1 MASSGDRLGA
11 GTWALLALRFAVELV
26 LFAAPL
32 VIAVRS
38 LGGAVGVALGLV
50 ASAAVIVL
58 WGAVL
63 SPRRRIDA
71 PRAARVTLELVLVAA
86 VSIGF
91 ALTGRGALALALLAA
106 EAIGVGGLWLL
117 GLPPGT
123 DVGAE
128 QR

>member
-26 LFAAPL
+26 L
-32 VIAVRS
+32 
-38 LGGAVGVALGLV
+38 
-50 ASAAVIVL
+50 
-58 WGAVL
+58 
-63 SPRRRIDA
+63 
-71 PRAARVTLELVLVAA
+71 VAA

-91 ALTGRGALALALLAA
+91 ALTGLGPLALALLAA

-123 DVGAE
+123 DVGAG